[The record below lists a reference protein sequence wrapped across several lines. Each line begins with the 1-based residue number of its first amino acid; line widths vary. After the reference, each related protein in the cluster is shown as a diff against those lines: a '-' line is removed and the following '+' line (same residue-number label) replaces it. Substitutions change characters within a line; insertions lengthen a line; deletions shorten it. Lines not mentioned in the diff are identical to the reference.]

1 MKHPWVA
8 YAIVALLAIIAAVV
22 IAGLPDDSPAA
33 TTITQ
38 STATI
43 ETAPTSQPVTTDS
56 ATTAPTETST
66 PSDTTSPSDTSPD
79 STESTMTTQS
89 TTTTIPATT
98 TTEVELPPRSDFFTI
113 VANGAN
119 VAGTAARNIERLRPL
134 GYTDIAG
141 RNGTLVSDFTVVY
154 YADGLEQAAS
164 RLAVDLEL
172 FPDFIAP
179 LLDAPQV
186 IDLPDDVQLLAYIGL
201 DRAS

>member
-8 YAIVALLAIIAAVV
+8 YLIVALLAIIAAVV

-43 ETAPTSQPVTTDS
+43 ETAPTSEPVTTDS
-56 ATTAPTETST
+56 ATTAPSETST
-66 PSDTTSPSDTSPD
+66 PSDTSPD
-79 STESTMTTQS
+79 STESTTTTQS
-89 TTTTIPATT
+89 TTTTLPATA

-119 VAGTAARNIERLRPL
+119 VAGAAARNIERLRPL

-154 YADGLEQAAS
+154 HADGLEQAAS